1 MIILHF
7 HRCVCCQK
15 LLNVILLCLKLIKA
29 CAKPFKLRQ
38 ELVPFS
44 GNNPLMRQLYE
55 VDVPPEALTDRIP
68 PTCPALWRYRT
79 QVTLDHFSHT
89 FQQEVLSTDS
99 ESNKILAEF
108 LREVNQLNCIKSSLD
123 SAV

>member
-1 MIILHF
+1 MHAVLEV
-7 HRCVCCQK
+7 RQD
-15 LLNVILLCLKLIKA
+15 LI
-29 CAKPFKLRQ
+29 
-38 ELVPFS
+38 PFS

-55 VDVPPEALTDRIP
+55 VDVPPEALTDSVP

-99 ESNKILAEF
+99 ESNKLLAEF
-108 LREVNQLNCIKSSLD
+108 LRQVNQFKLYLVIANVSCLKYQTN
-123 SAV
+123 